1 MPTPART
8 SRDEIVAAAR
18 AIADADRLEAVTMER
33 VAAAVGVRAP
43 SLYKRVRDR
52 DELIHL
58 VANAAAADLG
68 DLVAKAAGT
77 GDPRRDLR
85 QMVDEIRAFAREKPS
100 SYGLVFDRQPDRWR
114 PDRSLLERGV
124 DPLLRTAAEL
134 AGPDRALEAA
144 RTTVAWARGFIEME
158 LTGAFTLGGDVDAAY
173 EYGIERI
180 TDAVETRHA
189 PRHDLP

>member
-52 DELIHL
+52 SELIHL

-68 DLVAKAAGT
+68 DLVEKAART

-85 QMVDEIRAFAREKPS
+85 RMVDTMRAFAREKPS
-100 SYGLVFDRQPDRWR
+100 SYGLVFDRQPDGWG
-114 PDRSLLERGV
+114 PDQSLLEHGV
-124 DPLLRTAAEL
+124 EPLLRTAAEL

-144 RTTVAWARGFIEME
+144 RTTMAWARGFIEME
-158 LTGAFTLGGDVDAAY
+158 ITGAFTLGGDVEAAY
-173 EYGIERI
+173 EFGIDRI
-180 TDAVETRHA
+180 TDAFETRRA
-189 PRHDLP
+189 RRQDRP